1 VVFYTKNIRG
11 IIIYMKKI
19 LTIFAI
25 IFAIIIIILGFL
37 FVVKK
42 TTPPEIVVCTAD
54 VKLCPDGSAVGR
66 VAPACEFAPCP
77 ATKNI
82 SDLIR
87 VSTPIEDAVV
97 MSPLIIE
104 GEARGTWYFEASF
117 PIRIYDAKNQL
128 LGTAI
133 AQAQSDWMTE
143 NFVPFKTTLTFSK
156 STTPTGTL
164 VLEKDNPSGL
174 PEHANELRIPI
185 RFELADKSQRTI
197 SLYYYDA
204 SKDKDASGN
213 IMCSRRGLVPVAR
226 TIPLTLTPVQDAV
239 KLLLKGSITNE
250 EKQKGITTE
259 FPLSG
264 VVLTGAAKKGDVVT
278 LSFLDPNSKTS
289 GGSCRAGILWFQIEA
304 TAKQFP
310 GITSVKFIPEDIFQ
324 P

>member
-1 VVFYTKNIRG
+1 
-11 IIIYMKKI
+11 MKKL

-25 IFAIIIIILGFL
+25 IIAIIIIVLGF
-37 FVVKK
+37 FFIINRNKA
-42 TTPPEIVVCTAD
+42 PETVFCTMDA
-54 VKLCPDGSAVGR
+54 KICPDGSSVGR
-66 VAPACEFAPCP
+66 VPPLCEFAPCP
-77 ATKNI
+77 PVKNI

-87 VSTPIEDAVV
+87 VSTPIAGAVV

-117 PIRIYDAKNQL
+117 PIRIYDAKNVL

-143 NFVPFKTTLTFSK
+143 NFVPFKATLTFSK
-156 STTPTGTL
+156 STTSTGTL

-174 PEHANELRIPI
+174 PEHADELRIPI
-185 RFELADKSQRTI
+185 LFDLSDKSQRTI

-204 SKDKDASGN
+204 SKDMDASGN
-213 IMCSRRGLVPVAR
+213 VMCSRKGLVPVTR
-226 TIPLTLTPVQDAV
+226 TIPLTITPVQDAV
-239 KLLLKGSITNE
+239 KLLLKGSLTNE
-250 EKQKGITTE
+250 EKQKGIATE

-264 VVLTGAAKKGDVVT
+264 VLLIRASQKNGALT
-278 LSFLDPNSKTS
+278 LSLADPNNKTS

-310 GITSVKFIPEDIFQ
+310 GITSVTFKPEYLFQ

>member
-1 VVFYTKNIRG
+1 
-11 IIIYMKKI
+11 MKKL

-25 IFAIIIIILGFL
+25 IIAIIIIILGFL
-37 FVVKK
+37 FIINRNKSPETVFC
-42 TTPPEIVVCTAD
+42 TTD
-54 VKLCPDGSAVGR
+54 VKMCPDGSSVSR
-66 VAPACEFAPCP
+66 VPPSCEFAACP
-77 ATKNI
+77 AVKNI

-87 VSTPIEDAVV
+87 VTTPIADAVV
-97 MSPLIIE
+97 MSPLLIE

-117 PIRIYDAKNQL
+117 PIRIYDANNKL
-128 LGTAI
+128 LGTVV

-143 NFVPFKTTLTFSK
+143 NFVPFKATLTFSK
-156 STTPTGTL
+156 STTSTGTL
-164 VLEKDNPSGL
+164 VFEKDNPSGL
-174 PEHANELRIPI
+174 PEHANELRMPI
-185 RFELADKSQRTI
+185 RFELSDKSQRTV

-204 SKDKDASGN
+204 SKDTDASGN
-213 IMCSRRGLVPVAR
+213 VMCTRKGLVPVAR

-239 KLLLKGSITNE
+239 KLLLKGSLTNE

-264 VVLTGAAKKGDVVT
+264 VALTGASQKTGVLT
-278 LSFLDPNSKTS
+278 LSFTDPNNKTS

-310 GITSVKFIPEDIFQ
+310 GITSVKFSPEELFQ

>member
-1 VVFYTKNIRG
+1 
-11 IIIYMKKI
+11 MKKL
-19 LTIFAI
+19 LTIFTVI
-25 IFAIIIIILGFL
+25 IAIIIIVLGFL
-37 FVVKK
+37 FIIKK
-42 TTPPEIVVCTAD
+42 TTPPETVVCTMD
-54 VKLCPDGSAVGR
+54 VKMCPDGSAVGR
-66 VAPACEFAPCP
+66 VAPTCEFAPCP
-77 ATKNI
+77 PVKNI

-97 MSPLIIE
+97 MSPLLIE

-117 PIRIYDAKNQL
+117 PIRIYDAKNIL

-143 NFVPFKTTLTFSK
+143 NFVPFKATLTFNK
-156 STTPTGTL
+156 STTSTGTL
-164 VLEKDNPSGL
+164 VFEKDNPSGL
-174 PEHANELRIPI
+174 PEHANEFRMPI
-185 RFELADKSQRTI
+185 RFELADKAQRTV

-204 SKDKDASGN
+204 SKDKDATGN
-213 IMCSRRGLVPVAR
+213 VLCSRKGLVPVAR
-226 TIPLTLTPVQDAV
+226 TIPLTISPIQDAV
-239 KLLLKGSITNE
+239 KLLLKGSLTAE

-264 VVLTGAAKKGDVVT
+264 VTLTGASQKGSVLT

-310 GITSVKFIPEDIFQ
+310 GITSVKFSPEDIFQ

>member
-1 VVFYTKNIRG
+1 
-11 IIIYMKKI
+11 MKKI
-19 LTIFAI
+19 LTIFAVI
-25 IFAIIIIILGFL
+25 IALIIIALGFL
-37 FVVKK
+37 VILKK
-42 TTPPEIVVCTAD
+42 TAPPETVVCTMD
-54 VKLCPDGSAVGR
+54 VKICPNGTAVGR
-66 VAPACEFAPCP
+66 VAPTCEFAPCP
-77 ATKNI
+77 PVKNI

-117 PIRIYDAKNQL
+117 PIRIYDAKNIL
-128 LGTAI
+128 LGTAV

-143 NFVPFKTTLTFSK
+143 NFVPFKATLIFSK
-156 STTPTGTL
+156 SATPTGTL
-164 VLEKDNPSGL
+164 VFEKDNPSGL
-174 PEHANELRIPI
+174 PEHANELRMPI
-185 RFELADKSQRTI
+185 RFDLADKAQRTV

-213 IMCSRRGLVPVAR
+213 IMCSRNGLVPVAR
-226 TIPLTLTPVQDAV
+226 TIPTTLTPVQDAV
-239 KLLLKGSITNE
+239 KLLLKGSLTPE

-264 VVLTGAAKKGDVVT
+264 VQLTGAAKNGSVVT
-278 LSFLDPNSKTS
+278 LSFLDPNNTTS
-289 GGSCRAGILWFQIEA
+289 GGTCRAGILWFQIEA

-310 GITSVKFIPEDIFQ
+310 GITSVKFSPDDIFQ